1 MLVVDDAQAAAGGPP
16 GVRSR
21 TMEIAST
28 PLAASFLNSAQE
40 FSRRH
45 GGPLPYRSSPR
56 REHPLQRDVE
66 IEGQVGLHVIVRLG
80 AAGGRQGIWGQREQ
94 GCPPPLQNPPQNR
107 PSGRRNNQWRSSLTQ
122 NRR

>member
-66 IEGQVGLHVIVRLG
+66 IEGQVGLHVIVRLV
-80 AAGGRQGIWGQREQ
+80 AAGGRQSIGGHRHQA
-94 GCPPPLQNPPQNR
+94 CH
-107 PSGRRNNQWRSSLTQ
+107 RSIQTPA
-122 NRR
+122 N